1 MENITLTGN
10 ALFTGTLDK
19 IPGVS
24 FSGTTWTVP
33 VVPTMSLG
41 GGNIEISATWTG
53 YGNIIE
59 TLFIGGTNYLTNGT
73 IVTVTPQEFKIG
85 TNQTFTVEVKYADGS
100 IVSTASVYLYYIDDG
115 EVATAGDPIE
125 THTISSDNY
134 GFDGYSLGFNTTQ
147 QRDNQTEAGFG
158 TIKAPRNLSVYAT
171 TYVGGTLVYGW
182 ALVKMKSANDLKVTI
197 KRGLGRSIRV
207 DIENV
212 ESGIV
217 SDITWNIIVT
227 RRGVFKR
234 TILNIAGNI
243 STLEEGLT
251 ETVFGR
257 PFGFGF
263 IKVTVNVT
271 ALGMN
276 PIDKTVKGFVFLRFV
291 RLRRFL

>member
-1 MENITLTGN
+1 
-10 ALFTGTLDK
+10 
-19 IPGVS
+19 
-24 FSGTTWTVP
+24 
-33 VVPTMSLG
+33 MSQE

-100 IVSTASVYLYYIDDG
+100 TTVSTASVYLYYIDDG

-125 THTISSDNY
+125 THTISSDTY

-182 ALVKMKSANDLKVTI
+182 ALVKMKPANDLKVTI
-197 KRGLGRSIRV
+197 KRGLGRSIHV

-212 ESGIV
+212 ESENI

-227 RRGVFKR
+227 RRGLFKR

-251 ETVFGR
+251 ETVFGH

-271 ALGMN
+271 ALGMD